1 MTRRRDDKH
10 RSPAR
15 GSQVR
20 ADDSGAPRHPVA
32 GHGWWGVLA
41 VAICVLLALGANAIF
56 VEDAQARRLNAM
68 GAVALGAILAVVL
81 VTLG

>member
-1 MTRRRDDKH
+1 M
-10 RSPAR
+10 
-15 GSQVR
+15 
-20 ADDSGAPRHPVA
+20 
-32 GHGWWGVLA
+32 
-41 VAICVLLALGANAIF
+41 AICVLLALGANAIF